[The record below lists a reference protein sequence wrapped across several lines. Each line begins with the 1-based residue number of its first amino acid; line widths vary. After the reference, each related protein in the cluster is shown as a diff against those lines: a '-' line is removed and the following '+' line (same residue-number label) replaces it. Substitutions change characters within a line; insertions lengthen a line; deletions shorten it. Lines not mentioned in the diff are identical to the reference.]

1 MRPRVKVVRAG
12 VVTARQVPLDQ
23 QDLQD
28 RRDRQGQKVP
38 QVLQALPGLPGAA
51 AEEGDGGWP
60 SAADFP
66 GGDLGAK
73 LNAAFAAGHLAVD
86 VPPAQ
91 WTISTPVNLPMGAC
105 VRIDWHSYPHHI
117 VCATRGKPVFE
128 CVGGK
133 RHWRILGGC
142 FYGSGS
148 GTPSCFL
155 LCGRDDATGQ
165 QCGDIGLLSAVQTS
179 GSWGIAG
186 IVNIAGEILNFQ
198 DCNFWMQGRGDMNWG
213 GATRHRHHCER

>member
-1 MRPRVKVVRAG
+1 MTSSPEQDDAYIAALKAMIVENAPAG
-12 VVTARQVPLDQ
+12 GEGGGEGGGDGEIGPAGP
-23 QDLQD
+23 
-28 RRDRQGQKVP
+28 
-38 QVLQALPGLPGAA
+38 PGPAGPAGPEGPAGPPGPP
-51 AEEGDGGWP
+51 GPPGSSGGGGSTGGWP
-60 SAADFP
+60 SAANFP
-66 GGDLGAK
+66 GNDLGAK

-128 CVGGK
+128 CIGGK

-148 GTPSCFL
+148 NTPSCFL

-165 QCGDIGLLSAVQTS
+165 QCGDIGLLSAGADV
-179 GSWGIAG
+179 
-186 IVNIAGEILNFQ
+186 GEL
-198 DCNFWMQGRGDMNWG
+198 G
-213 GATRHRHHCER
+213 HRQHCQHLRRNPEFPGL